1 MHGKTK
7 YSRTNRVK
15 KNSCQSAFNISLLCN
30 VFDFLFENLPLNKMY
45 NVFSSCFS
53 MYSPSL
59 ALFNFDTDDLFCV
72 KCQETRNVSLLRYQT
87 PTSPLKNETI
97 SEFFFNKLKCV
108 LRSYSQY
115 LY

>member
-1 MHGKTK
+1 
-7 YSRTNRVK
+7 
-15 KNSCQSAFNISLLCN
+15 
-30 VFDFLFENLPLNKMY
+30 
-45 NVFSSCFS
+45 

-72 KCQETRNVSLLRYQT
+72 KYRETRNVSLLRYQT
-87 PTSPLKNETI
+87 TTSLLKNETI
-97 SEFFFNKLKCV
+97 PEFFFDKLKCV